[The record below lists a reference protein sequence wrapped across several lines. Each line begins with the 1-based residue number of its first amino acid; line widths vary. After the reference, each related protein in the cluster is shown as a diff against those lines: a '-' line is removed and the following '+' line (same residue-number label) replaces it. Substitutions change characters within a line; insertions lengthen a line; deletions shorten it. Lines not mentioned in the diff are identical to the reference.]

1 MKKYKKWTENEI
13 KFIND
18 NQNMLDRDVAAKLS
32 KITGTNITQS
42 MVRRQRRKLG
52 VKKQRG
58 RPKKNNTTN
67 ITQTA
72 IIN

>member
-32 KITGTNITQS
+32 QITGTNITQS